1 MYIFVYKPK
10 KSNTVEH
17 TLLLQLD
24 EIQRMT
30 KINYG
35 ESDLKEIYLDHT
47 IIKSDKFVS
56 IFGSDEADEIIE
68 CFKAIKKT
76 DLVKILFHKGIY
88 YMEITNQ
95 LPGFESTSYYRME
108 GHFQRIV

>member
-1 MYIFVYKPK
+1 MYLFVYKPK

-17 TLLLQLD
+17 TTLKQLED
-24 EIQRMT
+24 IQRMA
-30 KINYG
+30 KVNYG
-35 ESDLKEIYLDHT
+35 ASDLSSVYQDHT
-47 IIKSDKFVS
+47 IIQSDKFVS
-56 IFGSDEADEIIE
+56 IVGTEEADEIIE
-68 CFKAIKKT
+68 CFKAIQKT

-95 LPGFESTSYYRME
+95 LPGYESTSYYRME